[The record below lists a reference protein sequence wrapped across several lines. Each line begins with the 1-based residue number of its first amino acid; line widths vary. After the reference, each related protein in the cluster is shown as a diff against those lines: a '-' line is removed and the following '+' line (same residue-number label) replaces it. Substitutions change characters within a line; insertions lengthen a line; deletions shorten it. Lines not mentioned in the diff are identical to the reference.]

1 MGGMGGPRSALW
13 SKSPITTVHRAG
25 WSRTERWSRDSWK
38 LLVAFWNSALSPPPS
53 ALSLQS
59 PSSSS
64 LRDIVWQQAAEHNN
78 QVARQVLQ
86 WEREVNLLRYYG
98 PRGYLREKRK
108 SMGAGSSNN
117 NNNIV
122 SRWFFNNNNHT
133 QRLAST
139 LASGSDVSAAG
150 ASTPTN
156 AAEASSTPADNN
168 ETNTIISN
176 TMEQE
181 ASLVPAPPVVAKIP
195 FMITA
200 RMRQELIELGYEP
213 SQIATLIPLQAMLL
227 LDHHVTPATMELDL
241 PQLLQAHEA
250 QQRQIAAEHAR
261 KQQQEQ
267 ELLEQQQQTLEAAEA
282 AQETERA
289 ASHSAEQS
297 TTLVHIPS
305 EVPQPAELTP
315 AEAVLVEAPFAAEPA
330 LVQGTTW
337 HQVIEIMAPTN
348 EDEEDTSTNNSTT
361 TSATNN
367 NVVGMFLDRQE
378 AEFARSV
385 HEDLAVER
393 SARQNK
399 DSHHHHHH
407 GSTRPSTFEI
417 RTIVKD

>member
-13 SKSPITTVHRAG
+13 SKSPITTVYRAG

-38 LLVAFWNSALSPPPS
+38 LLVAFWNSALSAQPS
-53 ALSLQS
+53 ALSLQQPP

-108 SMGAGSSNN
+108 LMGGSS

-122 SRWFFNNNNHT
+122 SRWFFNNNHT

-139 LASGSDVSAAG
+139 LAGGSDVRAAG
-150 ASTPTN
+150 ASSTTS
-156 AAEASSTPADNN
+156 AAAASSSPADNN
-168 ETNTIISN
+168 ETNSIISN

-213 SQIATLIPLQAMLL
+213 SQIATLLPLHAMLL
-227 LDHHVTPATMELDL
+227 LDHQVTPATMELDL

-250 QQRQIAAEHAR
+250 QQRQAAAEHAR

-267 ELLEQQQQTLEAAEA
+267 ELLEQQKLEAAEA

-305 EVPQPAELTP
+305 EVPQPAALTP

-393 SARQNK
+393 SARQKK
-399 DSHHHHHH
+399 DNHHHHH
-407 GSTRPSTFEI
+407 GSPTRPSTFEI